1 LSVFPTL
8 PLIVLLLGQ
17 AESSSAYRRNEP
29 AARLEFMKK
38 SLATFNLHSIDDPQV
53 TYRLKAEPVLRFTDP
68 AGGPKDGAIFFWL
81 GDDDRPV
88 AAVQIYLNRK
98 EIWHQEF
105 SLLATSPLVATS
117 SEVSDWRPS
126 RPVVEFKPLP
136 GAPKPAEAAE
146 PRLRQMQALA
156 QEFSAQCMIPPSS
169 WNQLRRLSK
178 PLARYGKPGT
188 DVIDGALFSFV
199 LATDPEV
206 YLMIEARAGKDG
218 PDWQYA
224 FAPMT
229 VRAVTCSR
237 KGEAVWS
244 LPRRMAESW
253 NPAATYHFRELAA
266 DASEDLSKGERTK
279 P

>member
-1 LSVFPTL
+1 MSVFPTL
-8 PLIVLLLGQ
+8 PLIVLLLSQ
-17 AESSSAYRRNEP
+17 APPPGSDRRVDL

-38 SLATFNLHSIDDPQV
+38 SVATFDLHSTDDPRV

-68 AGGPKDGAIFFWL
+68 AGGPTDGAIFFWL
-81 GDDDRPV
+81 GEDDRPAV
-88 AAVQIYLNRK
+88 AAQVYLNRK
-98 EIWHQEF
+98 GIWHQEF
-105 SLLATSPLVATS
+105 SLLETRPLVAAS
-117 SEVSDWRPS
+117 AEGPDWTPA
-126 RPVVEFKPLP
+126 RPVVAFKPLP

-146 PRLRQMQALA
+146 TRLRQMQALA
-156 QEFSAQCMIPPSS
+156 QDFTAESMIPPAS

-188 DVIDGALFSFV
+188 EVTDGALFSFV

-206 YLMIEARAGKDG
+206 YLMIEARPGKDG
-218 PDWQYA
+218 PEWQYA

-229 VRAVTCSR
+229 VRAVRCSW
-237 KGEAVWS
+237 KGQEVWN

-253 NPAATYHFRELAA
+253 SPTATYHFRELTREV
-266 DASEDLSKGERTK
+266 SEDLSKGERTK